1 MTKPVANAGTADL
14 LGVGII
20 GMVHNIFVAGCGR
33 PPSAFGVHVR
43 RVKTISASK
52 VSKTLM
58 MAEQLYEGVGT
69 SLIPVYYPGGFRP
82 PTEEADFWR
91 SKGIISSGENTNR
104 LKVNG

>member
-1 MTKPVANAGTADL
+1 MKSVANAGAADL

-20 GMVHNIFVAGCGR
+20 GMVHNIFVAGCER
-33 PPSAFGVHVR
+33 PPSAFGVHIR

-58 MAEQLYEGVGT
+58 MAEQSYEGVGT

-82 PTEEADFWR
+82 PAEEVDFWR
-91 SKGIISSGENTNR
+91 SKGVTSAGESTTR
-104 LKVNG
+104 LKVNA